1 MFKKGLPLFLSV
13 GLMVSMAACGQTASV
28 SSAAAENGITGSMQT
43 DETAAETETIL
54 ESLAFT
60 ETETETEAETETA
73 AREALITEVTSV
85 SGGALETGD
94 MFTERDL
101 TQTADLSEAEEIT
114 VESNTTIDIN
124 SAGTYL
130 ISGSGENVTISV
142 DAGDEDKVQIVLD
155 GVKIS
160 NDDQPVIYVK
170 NADKVFVTTTQ
181 SENVLAVTG
190 AFTADGDTNTDAV
203 IFSKDDLVINGFGTL
218 QISST
223 DNGISCKDDLKITGG
238 TLTVI
243 CTGDALEANES
254 IAIADGQITIT
265 TDKDAIHAENDE
277 DDSTGFVY
285 ICGGKISINAA
296 DDAIQAATIVQI
308 DGGNLSLT
316 GAECIEG
323 TWVQINDGT
332 IDISASDDGIN
343 GAQKSSAY
351 TPTVE
356 INGGDITIAM
366 GQGDT
371 DAVDANGNLS
381 VTGGNIDITGQS
393 SFDVDGNISYTGG
406 TITVNGTQIDQISNQ
421 MMGGGM
427 GGQGMPGGMNGQ
439 GMPGGHGG
447 MGGHGGL

>member
-1 MFKKGLPLFLSV
+1 MFKKGLPLFLSI
-13 GLMVSMAACGQTASV
+13 GIMISMAACSRTSTV
-28 SSAAAENGITGSMQT
+28 SSG
-43 DETAAETETIL
+43 AAETEIVSSIQTEETAADTQTETL
-54 ESLAFT
+54 PETLAFT
-60 ETETETEAETETA
+60 ETETEAPA
-73 AREALITEVTSV
+73 ASQDEKITEVTSV

-101 TQTADLSEAEEIT
+101 TQTADLSEADEIK

-130 ISGSGENVTISV
+130 VSGSGENVTISV

-155 GVKIS
+155 GVKIT

-190 AFTADGDTNTDAV
+190 TFTADGDTNTDAV
-203 IFSKDDLVINGFGTL
+203 IFSKDDLVINGLGTL

-223 DNGISCKDDLKITGG
+223 DNGISSKDDLKITGG
-238 TLTVI
+238 TLTAD

-265 TDKDAIHAENDE
+265 TDKDAIHAENEE

-285 ICGGKISINAA
+285 ICGGRISINAA

-332 IDISASDDGIN
+332 IDITAGDDGIN

-427 GGQGMPGGMNGQ
+427 GGQGMPGGMNG
-439 GMPGGHGG
+439 GHGG
-447 MGGHGGL
+447 MGGHGGF

>member
-1 MFKKGLPLFLSV
+1 MFKKGLPIFLSI
-13 GLMVSMAACGQTASV
+13 GIMISMAACSQTSTV
-28 SSAAAENGITGSMQT
+28 SSG
-43 DETAAETETIL
+43 AAETEIVSSMQTEETAADTQTETL
-54 ESLAFT
+54 PETLAFT
-60 ETETETEAETETA
+60 ETETETSA
-73 AREALITEVTSV
+73 ASQDEKITEVTSV

-155 GVKIS
+155 GVKIT

-203 IFSKDDLVINGFGTL
+203 IFSKDDLVINGLGTL

-447 MGGHGGL
+447 MGGHGGF

>member
-1 MFKKGLPLFLSV
+1 MFKKGLPIFLSI
-13 GLMVSMAACGQTASV
+13 GIMISMAACSQTSTV
-28 SSAAAENGITGSMQT
+28 SSG
-43 DETAAETETIL
+43 AAETEIVSSMQTEETAADTQTETL
-54 ESLAFT
+54 PETLAFT
-60 ETETETEAETETA
+60 ETETETSA
-73 AREALITEVTSV
+73 ASKDEKITEVTSV

-155 GVKIS
+155 GVKIT

-203 IFSKDDLVINGFGTL
+203 IFSKDDLVINGLGTL

-296 DDAIQAATIVQI
+296 DDAIQAAAIVQI
-308 DGGNLSLT
+308 DGGNLALT

-447 MGGHGGL
+447 MGGHGGF

>member
-1 MFKKGLPLFLSV
+1 MFKKGLPIFLSI
-13 GLMVSMAACGQTASV
+13 GIMISMAACSQTSTV
-28 SSAAAENGITGSMQT
+28 SSGAAETKIASSMQT
-43 DETAAETETIL
+43 EETAADTQTETL
-54 ESLAFT
+54 PETLAFT
-60 ETETETEAETETA
+60 ETETETSA
-73 AREALITEVTSV
+73 ASQDEKITEVTSV

-155 GVKIS
+155 GVKIT

-203 IFSKDDLVINGFGTL
+203 IFSKDDLVINGLGTL

-447 MGGHGGL
+447 MGGHGGF

>member
-1 MFKKGLPLFLSV
+1 MLKKGLPIFLSI
-13 GLMVSMAACGQTASV
+13 GIMISMAACSQTSTV
-28 SSAAAENGITGSMQT
+28 SSG
-43 DETAAETETIL
+43 AAETEIVSSMQTEETAADTQTETL
-54 ESLAFT
+54 PETLAFT
-60 ETETETEAETETA
+60 ETETETSA
-73 AREALITEVTSV
+73 ASQDEKITEVTSV

-155 GVKIS
+155 GVKIT

-203 IFSKDDLVINGFGTL
+203 IFSKDDLVINGLGTL

-316 GAECIEG
+316 GAECIAG

-393 SFDVDGNISYTGG
+393 SFDVAGNISYTGG

-427 GGQGMPGGMNGQ
+427 GGQGMPGGMNDQ

-447 MGGHGGL
+447 MGGHGGF